1 MSFFHW
7 FIIGYI
13 VITCGIGY
21 TLYWLL
27 VKNRR
32 DQRSEYRRVW
42 SEDTNKIDEAGG
54 PYRVKLPKE

>member
-32 DQRSEYRRVW
+32 DQRSEYKQVW
-42 SEDTNKIDEAGG
+42 SADTNKIDEAGG

>member
-1 MSFFHW
+1 MTFFHW
-7 FIIGYI
+7 FIIGYV

-32 DQRSEYRRVW
+32 DRRSEYKQVW
-42 SEDTNKIDEAGG
+42 SEDTNKIDEVGG